1 MEAKIN
7 KVAEM
12 IAASKKLV
20 VFTGAGI
27 STESGIPDFAVRMD
41 SGPKSIPMILQLT
54 DFLARVKRGK
64 KSGIA
69 LLKAD

>member
-27 STESGIPDFAVRMD
+27 STESGMSF
-41 SGPKSIPMILQLT
+41 
-54 DFLARVKRGK
+54 FL
-64 KSGIA
+64 
-69 LLKAD
+69 LL